1 MNLTK
6 MELNVYLKNG
16 TKSDEKVQLESSI
29 FEIEP
34 NHHAIYLAV
43 KTFLAHQRQ
52 GTHKAKERAEVSGG
66 GKKPWRQKG
75 RGTARAGSS
84 RSPVW
89 IGGGTIFGPRPHLY
103 KLKVSKKVNQLARKS
118 AYSIKAKDNCIMIV
132 EDFKFDEPKTKQ
144 LIEIMK
150 NLSIADKKILL
161 LTTDNEINI
170 FKSGRNIPNVNVLEA
185 RNASTYDI
193 LNNKVL
199 LIQKSAIPVITST
212 FSKN

>member
-1 MNLTK
+1 

-16 TKSDEKVQLESSI
+16 TKSDEKVQLDSSI

-43 KTFLAHQRQ
+43 KAFLAHQRQ
-52 GTHKAKERAEVSGG
+52 GTHKTKERAEVSGG

-89 IGGGTIFGPRPHLY
+89 VGGGTIFGPKPHLY
-103 KLKVSKKVNQLARKS
+103 TIKVTKKVNQLARKS
-118 AYSIKAKDNCIMIV
+118 AYSLKAKDDCIMIV

-144 LIEIMK
+144 LIEILK
-150 NLSIADKKILL
+150 NLSLADKKILI
-161 LTTDNEINI
+161 LTSEKEANI
-170 FKSGRNIPNVNVLEA
+170 FKSGKNLPYVKVLEA

-193 LNNKVL
+193 LNNKILV
-199 LIQKSAIPVITST
+199 IQKSAIPVITST